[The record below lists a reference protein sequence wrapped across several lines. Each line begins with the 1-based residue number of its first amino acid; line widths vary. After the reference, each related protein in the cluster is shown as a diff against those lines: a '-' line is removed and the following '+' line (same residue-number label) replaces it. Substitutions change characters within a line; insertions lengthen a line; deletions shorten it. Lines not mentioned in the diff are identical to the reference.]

1 MFDLGMGELLVI
13 GIVALIVVGPK
24 DLPVMF
30 RTVGKFTGRMKA
42 MAREFTNAMHDAADE
57 TGMREVSRDLK
68 KMTSPKAMGTDRLS
82 DITKDIMKWDP
93 EKAPRTRPD
102 VKADAVPETKA
113 ETRAE
118 TRLAAAPDPKVEMTG
133 PRPAAEGAPGSTPV
147 PTPTAARPEEA
158 AS

>member
-82 DITKDIMKWDP
+82 DISKDILKWDP
-93 EKAPRTRPD
+93 DKAPRTRPD
-102 VKADAVPETKA
+102 PAVEAKGTPKPAVASEST
-113 ETRAE
+113 
-118 TRLAAAPDPKVEMTG
+118 AAAPA
-133 PRPAAEGAPGSTPV
+133 PAASQKAPAV
-147 PTPTAARPEEA
+147 PTSAPPVAEPRPEEK

>member
-102 VKADAVPETKA
+102 VKTNAVPEAKA
-113 ETRAE
+113 ETKP
-118 TRLAAAPDPKVEMTG
+118 AAAPDPKVEMTG
-133 PRPAAEGAPGSTPV
+133 PRPAAEGAPGSTPAPV
-147 PTPTAARPEEA
+147 PSRPEEA